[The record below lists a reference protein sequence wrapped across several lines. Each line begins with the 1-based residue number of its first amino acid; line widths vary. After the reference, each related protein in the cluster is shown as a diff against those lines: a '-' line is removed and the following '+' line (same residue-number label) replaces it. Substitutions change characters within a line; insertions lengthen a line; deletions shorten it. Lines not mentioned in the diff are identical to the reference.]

1 MVDTKSKDTSS
12 ESIEVTNLCD
22 TATQNCIRVLDE
34 LTKAQPQY
42 MQSISNLQFDYIAA
56 TKNTIQNIFS
66 AQKMF
71 GSNVN
76 FPIVT
81 PQYTNEF
88 VKRSNEIREY
98 S

>member
-22 TATQNCIRVLDE
+22 TATQNCIRVVDE

-42 MQSISNLQFDYIAA
+42 MQSISNLQFDYVAA

-76 FPIVT
+76 FPIV
-81 PQYTNEF
+81 
-88 VKRSNEIREY
+88 
-98 S
+98 